1 MKYNI
6 KNESIEYSGYLKI
19 LKANIEH
26 DAFDTNVRISVTRE
40 ACHRGNSSAIL
51 LLEKETN
58 KFIFTNQFRYPTT
71 KENNGWITEIVAGNI
86 EANETAEESII
97 REVEEEIGYTIKS
110 VEKLGSFYVS
120 PGRST
125 EQIFLF
131 YSAVSIN
138 DKTKPG
144 GGVYI
149 EKESIETIKYTVN
162 EVKAMLLENKFS
174 DAKTIIALLKFF
186 MKN

>member
-6 KNESIEYSGYLKI
+6 KKESIEYSGYLKI
-19 LKANIEH
+19 FKADIEH
-26 DAFDTNVRISVTRE
+26 DAFETNERISATRE

-86 EANETAEESII
+86 EANETGEECII
-97 REVEEEIGYTIKS
+97 REVEEEVGYTIKS
-110 VEKLGSFYVS
+110 VEELGSFYVS

-125 EQIFLF
+125 EQIYLF
-131 YSAVSIN
+131 FSTVSIH

-144 GGVYI
+144 GGSYD

-162 EVKAMLLENKFS
+162 EVKSMVLENKFS
-174 DAKTIIALLKFF
+174 DAKTIIALLKYF
-186 MKN
+186 MNN